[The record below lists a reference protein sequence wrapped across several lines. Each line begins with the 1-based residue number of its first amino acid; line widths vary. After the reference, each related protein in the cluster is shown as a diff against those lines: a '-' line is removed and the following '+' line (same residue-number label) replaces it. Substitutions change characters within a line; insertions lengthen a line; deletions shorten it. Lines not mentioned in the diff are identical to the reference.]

1 MMGINVLIKET
12 QDSLSPVLE
21 HRISCLN
28 TSKRALTTC
37 RSSWDPYL
45 GFPASRAVRK
55 QISVVEIKQSVVF
68 CYGNV
73 TKLIHIPS
81 KLATSS

>member
-28 TSKRALTTC
+28 TSKRALTRR
-37 RSSWDPYL
+37 RSSWDPDL
-45 GFPASRAVRK
+45 RLPSLQSCEITNFCCRNQAVCGILLWQCH
-55 QISVVEIKQSVVF
+55 QINTHPI
-68 CYGNV
+68 
-73 TKLIHIPS
+73 
-81 KLATSS
+81 

>member
-28 TSKRALTTC
+28 TSKRALTRC
-37 RSSWDPYL
+37 RSSWDPDL
-45 GFPASRAVRK
+45 RLPSLQSCEKPRWTKTGGALASRKWVEVTSA
-55 QISVVEIKQSVVF
+55 SVVK
-68 CYGNV
+68 
-73 TKLIHIPS
+73 T
-81 KLATSS
+81 

>member
-28 TSKRALTTC
+28 TSKRALTRC
-37 RSSWDPYL
+37 RSSWDPDLRLPILQNYDKYI
-45 GFPASRAVRK
+45 PVVKPPSRWYFVILA
-55 QISVVEIKQSVVF
+55 Q
-68 CYGNV
+68 
-73 TKLIHIPS
+73 TKTMI
-81 KLATSS
+81 

>member
-28 TSKRALTTC
+28 TSKRASPDIDHPGIL
-37 RSSWDPYL
+37 DL
-45 GFPASRAVRK
+45 DFPDSRAVRK
-55 QISVVEIKQSVVF
+55 QISVEIKQSVVF
-68 CYGNV
+68 CYVNV
-73 TKLIHIPS
+73 TN
-81 KLATSS
+81 